1 MSNNINKTIAENLKH
16 VLKLNRLQFEQ
27 ARVQA
32 TKQADDL
39 GITQFEPRMWFIQQR
54 MDELL
59 GVYSRYYFKFE
70 GDKHE

>member
-1 MSNNINKTIAENLKH
+1 MSRITDNLQH
-16 VLKLNRLQFEQ
+16 FLKVQSQLFEQ

-39 GITQFEPRMWFIQQR
+39 GIKQFEPRMDFIQQR

-70 GDKHE
+70 TEEVSND

>member
-1 MSNNINKTIAENLKH
+1 MSEITDNLQH
-16 VLKLNRLQFEQ
+16 FLKVQSQLFEQ
-27 ARVQA
+27 VRVQA

-59 GVYSRYYFKFE
+59 GVYSRNDWGKNNE
-70 GDKHE
+70 

>member
-16 VLKLNRLQFEQ
+16 ALELHRLQFEQ

-39 GITQFEPRMWFIQQR
+39 GITQFEPRMYFIQRR
-54 MDELL
+54 MDEIL
-59 GVYSRYYFKFE
+59 GVYSRNNWGGE
-70 GDKHE
+70 Q